1 MSDKTRTYF
10 DIGVYDK
17 KSLVSVKISG
27 NKPNISLYKK
37 TFFLLGQSK
46 CHYGDCL
53 PHEGQKMVFNTSF
66 RRGQV
71 QKTNYLPQ

>member
-1 MSDKTRTYF
+1 MSKLMSDKTKAYF

-37 TFFLLGQSK
+37 HFF
-46 CHYGDCL
+46 
-53 PHEGQKMVFNTSF
+53 F
-66 RRGQV
+66 
-71 QKTNYLPQ
+71 